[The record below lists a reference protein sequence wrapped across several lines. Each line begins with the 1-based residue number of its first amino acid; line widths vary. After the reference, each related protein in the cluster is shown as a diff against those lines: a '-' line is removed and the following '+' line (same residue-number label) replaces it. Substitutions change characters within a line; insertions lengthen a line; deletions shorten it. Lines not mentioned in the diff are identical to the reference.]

1 MNPFAN
7 VPGLCE
13 LCDVVELTVT
23 DEPDVRRSFYGVPS
37 HSQRPHVYA
46 VAENA
51 YQALF
56 NGDKRNQTVVITGE
70 R

>member
-1 MNPFAN
+1 M
-7 VPGLCE
+7 L
-13 LCDVVELTVT
+13 VELTVT